1 MSNDR
6 GFTMPELLIS
16 VAVIAIL
23 LALALP
29 AFNSL
34 VLDNRI
40 TTMTNRFVA
49 DLRLA
54 RSEALKRGARVI
66 VCRSNDVRAA
76 SPTCGGDSQTWTQGW
91 LIFANT
97 DANTIFDTGTDTLLK
112 VGEGISDTQLS
123 IISNSSGDASISFN
137 PDASTNQG
145 GATLH
150 WALCDSRGASHG
162 RRIEVPPTGRPRL
175 LAADS
180 CSNPA

>member
-16 VAVIAIL
+16 VAIIAIL

-40 TTMTNRFVA
+40 VAMTNRFVA

-54 RSEALKRGARVI
+54 RSEALKRNSRVV
-66 VCRSNDVRAA
+66 VCRSGDIRAA
-76 SPTCGGDSQTWTQGW
+76 NPSCGGASQTWTQGW
-91 LIFANT
+91 LIFANS
-97 DANTIFDTGTDTLLK
+97 DANTVFDSGTDTLIK
-112 VGEGISDTQLS
+112 VGEGISDAQLS
-123 IISNSSGDASISFN
+123 IISNSSGDSAISFN
-137 PDASTNQG
+137 PDASTNQA

-150 WALCDSRGASHG
+150 WAICDNRGATHG

-175 LAADS
+175 LAADN

>member
-1 MSNDR
+1 MSNER

-40 TTMTNRFVA
+40 TAMTNRFVA

-66 VCRSNDVRAA
+66 VCRSSDVRAA
-76 SPTCGGDSQTWTQGW
+76 NPTCGGSSQTWTQGW
-91 LIFANT
+91 LIFANN
-97 DANTIFDTGTDTLLK
+97 DANAIFDTGTDALIK
-112 VGEGISDTQLS
+112 VGEGISDSQLS

-137 PDASTNQG
+137 PDASTNQS

-150 WALCDSRGASHG
+150 WAICDSRGASHG
-162 RRIEVPPTGRPRL
+162 RRIEVPPAGRPRL
-175 LAADS
+175 LAIDS